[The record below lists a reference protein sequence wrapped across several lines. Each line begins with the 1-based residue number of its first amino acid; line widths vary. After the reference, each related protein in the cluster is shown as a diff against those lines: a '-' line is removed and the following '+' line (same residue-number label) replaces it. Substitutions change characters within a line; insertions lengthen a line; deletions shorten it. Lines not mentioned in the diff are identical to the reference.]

1 MENTTNTN
9 VVNVINVENKENKV
23 AKIRGRKPYFLII
36 PSNKSFTVNDIYVN
50 NKEKY
55 PSLVIL
61 SVRNH
66 INQMIKNGELVPIKK
81 EFNGKKGAPV
91 KKYMN
96 AKVYSNL
103 CKKIKKQ
110 VIPVKNENELP
121 IEIPIVNL

>member
-9 VVNVINVENKENKV
+9 INVEVDKVNKV
-23 AKIRGRKPYFLII
+23 RGRKPYKLII
-36 PSNKSFTVNDIYVN
+36 PSNKSFTVNDIFTA

-55 PSLVIL
+55 PSLVML

-66 INQMIKNGELVPIKK
+66 INEMIKNGELVSIKK
-81 EFNGKKGAPV
+81 EYNGKKGAPV

-103 CKKIKKQ
+103 ISKKIKKQ
-110 VIPVKNENELP
+110 VIQVIPVKNEVNEA
-121 IEIPIVNL
+121 IEIPIINKNN